1 MLTKKTTRN
10 QVKDL
15 KILQT
20 DKNQNLKTD
29 YLSEIQKAVLQV
41 DKNTSLTD
49 LLQFT
54 IEKIMYYE
62 REDFL
67 LKTNIESSNKWN
79 WFYKR
84 FLNVIWDKMHFSIP
98 RDRNWLYNPLI
109 LNIIKNEEKQHYDL
123 ISQLYT
129 KWLTHWDISSI
140 MKNIYKKQVSS
151 ASITNI
157 TKWLIEEFEIWNN
170 REFKD
175 WNQFV
180 WLYIDWIFQSVKR
193 WKSYSSEWFTII
205 LWIKL
210 DWTREVLWIY
220 STPEE
225 SSSAWWETLQNLK
238 ERWVT
243 SPLYVVADWI
253 KWFDNQVKKIFP
265 KAYFQRC
272 IVHKKRNVLNKVKTC
287 DKLEIAEDLKD
298 IFTVWDKRD
307 TKERAMLRLD
317 NFIEKWTKPDKWNYK
332 FLNNMFKNEEKE
344 YYFSYMNF
352 PIKIQS
358 MIYTTNWLERFNKS
372 ARKKLK
378 IRNWLPNEES
388 VMKLIFA
395 TALELWSWTY
405 SYKIW
410 AFSSSKEELLKI
422 KEEKYWNI

>member
-205 LWIKL
+205 F
-210 DWTREVLWIY
+210 E
-220 STPEE
+220 
-225 SSSAWWETLQNLK
+225 
-238 ERWVT
+238 
-243 SPLYVVADWI
+243 
-253 KWFDNQVKKIFP
+253 
-265 KAYFQRC
+265 
-272 IVHKKRNVLNKVKTC
+272 LN
-287 DKLEIAEDLKD
+287 
-298 IFTVWDKRD
+298 
-307 TKERAMLRLD
+307 
-317 NFIEKWTKPDKWNYK
+317 
-332 FLNNMFKNEEKE
+332 
-344 YYFSYMNF
+344 
-352 PIKIQS
+352 
-358 MIYTTNWLERFNKS
+358 
-372 ARKKLK
+372 
-378 IRNWLPNEES
+378 
-388 VMKLIFA
+388 
-395 TALELWSWTY
+395 
-405 SYKIW
+405 
-410 AFSSSKEELLKI
+410 
-422 KEEKYWNI
+422 